1 MNFATI
7 VVTAIVGVIF
17 VAIVVNEI
25 RKKKKGVHSCSCGGS
40 CSGCAMHGS
49 CHKT

>member
-17 VAIVVNEI
+17 VAIVVIEI
-25 RKKKKGVHSCSCGGS
+25 RNKKKGVHSCSCGGS